1 MIDYLKDLSVIGS
14 KITKCPYILKGPI
27 GIVTSKTKKMRCPA
41 WGTGREVIKF
51 DKEFIYVKSDTAGMV
66 DVFDEVGAKIKEINI
81 EDLK

>member
-1 MIDYLKDLSVIGS
+1 
-14 KITKCPYILKGPI
+14 
-27 GIVTSKTKKMRCPA
+27 MRCPA

-66 DVFDEVGAKIKEINI
+66 DVFDKMGAKIKEINI